1 MSKKTGLV
9 VYRQPTTEIIEA
21 EFTEIK
27 DPKREPKRDKK
38 LSVFEQ
44 LKTGFQ
50 DFADWAAS
58 TKAGSGSLDDML
70 GFPDTRDE
78 NQPPKRKKRRS
89 RS

>member
-1 MSKKTGLV
+1 MSKKSGLV
-9 VYRQPTTEIIEA
+9 VYRKPTTEIIEA
-21 EFTEIK
+21 EFIEIK
-27 DPKREPKRDKK
+27 EPKRDKK

-50 DFADWAAS
+50 GFADWAAS

-78 NQPPKRKKRRS
+78 NQPPKRKQRRS